1 MRKLKKKYFKKATF
15 DCNIFLKML
24 QSMKIS
30 NGYTAV
36 MKREKILLEATV
48 ILLLCFLLIPSA
60 FSQTW
65 DNKWFKLKGKAYGYI
80 EDDTGK
86 LIRSR
91 FKGQSYVLFRW
102 DSDNIRYDL
111 RHWVQDN
118 DGQWISFFS
127 TFQQPVGN
135 NEVLWRD
142 IYTRLQKDDNW
153 IWVYAVARVKLR
165 PTRLGTVEHAK
176 FVSMGCE
183 SPMGSIDGNN
193 FGGTCKLRGKMI
205 DPLDLPFDP
214 QISK

>member
-1 MRKLKKKYFKKATF
+1 
-15 DCNIFLKML
+15 
-24 QSMKIS
+24 MKIS
-30 NGYTAV
+30 NDYETV
-36 MKREKILLEATV
+36 MKQEKILLKATV

-65 DNKWFKLKGKAYGYI
+65 DNKWFKLKGKARGYI

-86 LIRSR
+86 LKRTR
-91 FKGQSYVLFRW
+91 LKGQSYVFFHW

-127 TFQQPVGN
+127 TFQQPVGS

-153 IWVYAVARVKLR
+153 IWVYAVARV
-165 PTRLGTVEHAK
+165 RLKMNRSGTIEHAK

-193 FGGTCKLRGKMI
+193 FGGTCKLWGKMI
-205 DPLDLPFDP
+205 DQLNLPFDP